1 MKNCELY
8 ISQAEKKICSISRRT
23 GNFFVWKLLLCF
35 FLLVGGCA
43 ILTPQTTIV
52 TTIVT
57 QPEPDRANTALANF
71 NLLGRISVRDEKQ
84 HFSGGVRWQHT
95 GFNDEILLLSPLG
108 QTVAQIEHDLEGVRL
123 TTSERPIFY
132 AADVESLTEEIL
144 GWRLPLKGLQYWVQ
158 GMHSPATVS
167 EQDLDV
173 NGRIKAIR
181 QDNWQINYIRYFSVN
196 AVSLNR
202 PRIIELSY
210 NDNLKIK
217 LVVDDWKVE

>member
-8 ISQAEKKICSISRRT
+8 ISHAEKEVCSISRKI
-23 GNFFVWKLLLCF
+23 GNFFAWKLLLCF
-35 FLLVGGCA
+35 FSLVGGCA
-43 ILTPQTTIV
+43 ILTPQATIV

-57 QPEPDRANTALANF
+57 QPEPDRANTVLANF

-84 HFSGGVRWQHT
+84 HFSGRVRWEHT

-108 QTVAQIEHDLEGVRL
+108 QTVAQIERDLEGVRL
-123 TTSERPIFY
+123 TTSEQAIFY
-132 AADVESLTEEIL
+132 AVDVESLTEEIL

-158 GMHSPATVS
+158 GMHSPATAS

-173 NGRIKAIR
+173 NGRIKTIR
-181 QDNWQINYIRYFSVN
+181 QDNWQINYIRYFSVS
-196 AVSLNR
+196 AVSLDR

-210 NDNLKIK
+210 NDDLKIK